1 MYFKMELRIFATCFI
16 ILIGFNFSSGAV
28 HAWGYHHGVH
38 PDHWKDL
45 FPTCAGKLQSPID
58 IQTAK
63 VKTDTKLGKFNFH
76 GLSLGRDV
84 NLELQNNG
92 HAVQVDMT
100 GHGSAVSGGGLPGT
114 YVVEQFHFHWGS
126 EDTRGSEHEINGKHF
141 SMEMHVVMHSN
152 RFSSVKDAMQSK
164 NGLAVL
170 GFLFDVGPYNSDFDE
185 IINHLR
191 NIEHRDDH
199 VILKSFSLASLFP
212 STDCYY
218 RYYGSLTTPMCHE
231 SVIWTL
237 FKQHIYISESQLN
250 QFRHLGRTHFP
261 GSEDLIN
268 NFRNPQPINCRVVTS
283 NCIGSY
289 TSMYTKESKTGE
301 GKSYADDRN
310 SYIKN
315 FLMKHFPYLK
325 WKYISKNLR
334 GFCLHLKMKFT
345 AAVTSVFFLIG
356 SYFAN
361 GAVPEWGYHHGVDPK
376 HWKYLFPTCGGMQQ
390 SPIDIKTSKV
400 QTDITLEHFDLSK
413 LSTAKNVELGIQKD
427 GQTVQVGLKGQG
439 LEVSGGGLPGTYVVE
454 QLNLHWGSKNTRGSE
469 HEINEKHFSMEMQVV
484 MHTDIFPSVN
494 DAMNCTNGL
503 AVLSF
508 LVDIGPHNHK
518 FDEIINH
525 LYSIEHIGGHAQ
537 LNSFSLTS
545 LFPSTDYFYRY
556 YGSLTTPPCFE
567 SVIWTIFKEQIYISE
582 FQLNQFR
589 QLGRAHFIGTG
600 DLINNYRFPQ
610 PLNHR
615 VVTSNFIQTNTIKT
629 PKPLRVKISKSKS
642 GKKSRSRINRK
653 SKSRSSKKSKSRS
666 SKKSKSR
673 RGKKSKSTRGKKSK
687 SASGKKSNYRS
698 SKRSNYRSSK
708 KSKSGSGIKSQSI
721 SGLPLL
727 TRRAYSDFNKNLF
740 FRRRYGDSDSSD

>member
-1 MYFKMELRIFATCFI
+1 
-16 ILIGFNFSSGAV
+16 
-28 HAWGYHHGVH
+28 
-38 PDHWKDL
+38 
-45 FPTCAGKLQSPID
+45 
-58 IQTAK
+58 
-63 VKTDTKLGKFNFH
+63 
-76 GLSLGRDV
+76 
-84 NLELQNNG
+84 
-92 HAVQVDMT
+92 
-100 GHGSAVSGGGLPGT
+100 
-114 YVVEQFHFHWGS
+114 
-126 EDTRGSEHEINGKHF
+126 
-141 SMEMHVVMHSN
+141 
-152 RFSSVKDAMQSK
+152 
-164 NGLAVL
+164 
-170 GFLFDVGPYNSDFDE
+170 
-185 IINHLR
+185 
-191 NIEHRDDH
+191 
-199 VILKSFSLASLFP
+199 
-212 STDCYY
+212 
-218 RYYGSLTTPMCHE
+218 
-231 SVIWTL
+231 
-237 FKQHIYISESQLN
+237 
-250 QFRHLGRTHFP
+250 
-261 GSEDLIN
+261 
-268 NFRNPQPINCRVVTS
+268 
-283 NCIGSY
+283 
-289 TSMYTKESKTGE
+289 
-301 GKSYADDRN
+301 
-310 SYIKN
+310 
-315 FLMKHFPYLK
+315 
-325 WKYISKNLR
+325 
-334 GFCLHLKMKFT
+334 MKFT

-600 DLINNYRFPQ
+600 DLINNY
-610 PLNHR
+610 
-615 VVTSNFIQTNTIKT
+615 
-629 PKPLRVKISKSKS
+629 S
-642 GKKSRSRINRK
+642 GKKSRSRSNRK
-653 SKSRSSKKSKSRS
+653 SKSRSSRKSKSRS